1 MNFHFDMSNHG
12 TRVDTRM
19 HRAAVVDVEADDCAP
34 EGYQAH
40 PETRQP
46 VSCPP
51 RARKVPTSLI
61 GPLLGVLSLLVVALL
76 AALALVWPA

>member
-1 MNFHFDMSNHG
+1 MRQATQVTHINTH
-12 TRVDTRM
+12 RVM
-19 HRAAVVDVEADDCAP
+19 HLEADDFP
-34 EGYQAH
+34 ESYQAH

>member
-1 MNFHFDMSNHG
+1 MNTTSHTG
-12 TRVDTRM
+12 RIDTRM
-19 HRAAVVDVEADDCAP
+19 HRPVLMEVECDDFP
-34 EGYQAH
+34 ESYQAH

-61 GPLLGVLSLLVVALL
+61 GPLLGVLSLLVVAML

>member
-1 MNFHFDMSNHG
+1 MNQATTPTHVN
-12 TRVDTRM
+12 TRM
-19 HRAAVVDVEADDCAP
+19 HRASLTHLEADDFS

-51 RARKVPTSLI
+51 RGRNVPSFWLI
-61 GPLLGVLSLLVVALL
+61 PALGLLSLLAVASI
-76 AALALVWPA
+76 AAWALWWPA